1 MNKLNKNK
9 KTNINKDNNMN
20 KIIIWTLTNTINVKI
35 TT

>member
-20 KIIIWTLTNTINVKI
+20 KIITWTLTNTIDIKI
-35 TT
+35 T